1 MTKLARRIL
10 PALLSGGLLG
20 LACSTVD
27 PVDPPAEAG
36 LDADSPDTSTP
47 EPPKDARPD
56 TAEPTTDASRD
67 AFADGTTDTDA
78 SDGATDAAV
87 DADTDA
93 SVDASGDTGAD
104 AATDAGDA
112 GAGQTPIFLAGE
124 SGATYTVTAVCSITA
139 VNRTGTAQSCC
150 RSSMYTA
157 TTTCD
162 SVVREEPDG
171 AGGLRVVVGAMQ
183 GCTTTVAGDTCTRSG
198 EIARC
203 DATGLTCP
211 FRRDKGD
218 PSLLVGTYA
227 RRMAPGP
234 GGTQVPRDH
243 YWIPGCPSGPV
254 GTTPTPTCTPPATY
268 AQSGS
273 ILTTFARSGVG
284 EFSVRRSWAQTPP
297 LSCRTPSLDGALA
310 LANTRFSE
318 AQGAGGTFNAVG
330 YGCTYTLTKK

>member
-27 PVDPPAEAG
+27 PVEPPTEAG
-36 LDADSPDTSTP
+36 VDADAPDSATIDGAKP
-47 EPPKDARPD
+47 EPPKDATPD
-56 TAEPTTDASRD
+56 TTDATD
-67 AFADGTTDTDA
+67 ADTTDT
-78 SDGATDAAV
+78 GTN

-93 SVDASGDTGAD
+93 DTDAASDASMD
-104 AATDAGDA
+104 AAPDASTDASDAMADSGDA
-112 GAGQTPIFLAGE
+112 SAGPNPLFLAGE

-139 VNRTGTAQSCC
+139 VNREGTAQSCC
-150 RSSMYTA
+150 RSSTYTA

-171 AGGLRVVVGAMQ
+171 AGSLRVVVGAMQ
-183 GCTTTVAGDTCTRSG
+183 GCTTTVADDTCTRSG
-198 EIARC
+198 LIARC
-203 DATGLTCP
+203 DSIGLTCP
-211 FRRDKGD
+211 FRRDKGG
-218 PSLLVGTYA
+218 PAILEGTYA
-227 RRMAPGP
+227 RRMAPGS

-254 GTTPTPTCTPPATY
+254 GTTPTPTCAPPGSYMQA
-268 AQSGS
+268 GS

-284 EFSVRRSWAQTPP
+284 QFTVRRSWAQTPP
-297 LSCRTPSLDGALA
+297 LSCRTPSIGAELA
-310 LANTRFSE
+310 FMNTRFSE
-318 AQGAGGTFNAVG
+318 AQGSGGTFNAVG